1 MNIIVISIII
11 LNIFAIFILF
21 NMLKGIETNYRV
33 VITGVFILINYIIAN
48 KIINIGQAGVSGEF
62 AGPVRNVLVFSV
74 LPINLIL
81 MASPIAIQ
89 INKLNSK
96 DIEKDKFKKNLIICL
111 VIDIILIIFECNYVK
126 GTIAGIVNMQNS
138 NIK

>member
-11 LNIFAIFILF
+11 LNILAIFILF
-21 NMLKGIETNYRV
+21 NMLKGIETKFRIV
-33 VITGVFILINYIIAN
+33 FTGIFMLISYIIAN
-48 KIINIGQAGVSGEF
+48 IIFNIGQAGMAGEF

-89 INKLNSK
+89 INKLKSK

-111 VIDIILIIFECNYVK
+111 VIDIILIILECNYVK
-126 GTIAGIVNMQNS
+126 GTITGIVNLQN
-138 NIK
+138 NNY

>member
-21 NMLKGIETNYRV
+21 NMLKGIETKYRIV
-33 VITGVFILINYIIAN
+33 FTGIFMLISYIIAN
-48 KIINIGQAGVSGEF
+48 IIFNIGQAGMAGEF

-89 INKLNSK
+89 INKLKSK

-126 GTIAGIVNMQNS
+126 GTITGIVNMQN
-138 NIK
+138 NNY